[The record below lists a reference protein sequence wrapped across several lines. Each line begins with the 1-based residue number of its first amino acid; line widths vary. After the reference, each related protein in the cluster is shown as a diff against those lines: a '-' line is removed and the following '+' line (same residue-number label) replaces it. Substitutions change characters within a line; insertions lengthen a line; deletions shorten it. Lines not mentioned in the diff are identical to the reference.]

1 MTDKIL
7 VTNCTALKKKYKNSA
22 QAVLDAVRELI
33 AADKDRGLTTQL
45 VDISDQTKMKTFKG
59 RAVTSPGNERQC
71 KDAVDAIYAIAKPD
85 YLVLVDGPDV
95 VPHLTLNNPTP
106 GDGDANVPSDLPY
119 ASEAPYTSRDPA
131 KYAAVTRAVGRI
143 PGVTGAAKPDFI
155 VKQLKSAAVYK
166 SCKRADYMNHF
177 AISAQVWQASTA
189 LSVENIFGSNAI
201 KTCPTT
207 GSPGVRKMLAPLS
220 HFINCHGAEVDP
232 HFYGQKG
239 DDYPVA
245 MASDDIS
252 AGAKRNAMIAAECC
266 YGAQLFDPQQAGN
279 VLPISNSYLD
289 AGAIAFLGSTTI
301 AYGPA
306 EGNGSADLLTQY
318 FLINALTGASLG
330 RASLEARQKFVQGQK
345 MEDPVNVKTLAQF
358 ILLGDPSLQPCR
370 DIGPE
375 AAADAKVVD
384 FSAARKTRR
393 VALVAGGQAAAD
405 CSGFPGKK
413 VLRPSRT
420 LHNLV
425 RKLARRRGFRARP
438 RDINSFQVVGGARYG
453 LEMKARGVEEKVLLL
468 VEHRPARAKVT
479 KKKRKILPQTRILVA
494 HAQDN
499 RVTLISEYVR
509 R

>member
-7 VTNCTALKKKYKNSA
+7 VTNCAALKKKYKNGSH
-22 QAVLDAVRELI
+22 AVLDAVRDLI
-33 AADKDRGLTTQL
+33 AADKDRRLTTQL
-45 VDISDQTKMKTFKG
+45 VDISDRTKMKLFKC

-95 VPHLTLNNPTP
+95 VPHLTLNNGTP

-119 ASEAPYTSRDPA
+119 ASDAPYTSSDPA

-143 PGVTGAAKPDFI
+143 PGVTGATKPDFI
-155 VKQLKSAAVYK
+155 VKQLKAAATYK
-166 SCKRADYMNHF
+166 SRKRADYIDYF
-177 AISAQVWQASTA
+177 ALSAQVWQASTA
-189 LSVENIFGSNAI
+189 MSVENIFGSNAI
-201 KTCPTT
+201 KTCPAT
-207 GSPGVRKMLAPLS
+207 GSPEVRKMLAPLS
-220 HFINCHGAEVDP
+220 HFVNCHGAEVDP

-239 DDYPVA
+239 NNYPVA
-245 MASDDIS
+245 MASDDVTV
-252 AGAKRNAMIAAECC
+252 GAKRNTMIAAECC
-266 YGAQLFDPQQAGN
+266 YGAQLFDPEQAGN

-289 AGAIAFLGSTTI
+289 AGAIAFFGSTTI

-318 FLINALTGASLG
+318 FMINALSGSSLG
-330 RASLEARQKFVQGQK
+330 RACLQARQKFVQGQK

-358 ILLGDPSLQPCR
+358 ILLADPSLQPCR
-370 DIGPE
+370 DVGPE
-375 AAADAKVVD
+375 AEADAKVVD

-393 VALVAGGQAAAD
+393 VALAAAGLAAAD

-425 RKLARRRGFRARP
+425 RKLARKRGFRARIQ
-438 RDINSFQVVGGARYG
+438 DISSFHVVGGALYRS
-453 LEMKARGVEEKVLLL
+453 EMKARGVEEKVVLL
-468 VEHRPARAKVT
+468 VEHRPAPAKAT
-479 KKKRKILPQTRILVA
+479 KKKGMILPQTRILVA
-494 HAQDN
+494 HAHDN
-499 RVTLISEYVR
+499 RVTRITEYVR